1 VSNSAP
7 ITLRGFFSVYGNVAV
22 QSAKGKDVESSQ
34 FSFTAQ
40 QLSYITD
47 NFIHL
52 DHEELISASGGASYL
67 WLGTRINLDMIFG
80 TGLRDDL
87 SLVAPSPA
95 LRAAVRCATRFYSSD
110 CRKRFEQNGPRPI
123 YRVKTRR
130 RVASRARGD
139 FIAAVFS
146 LNLYLYNS
154 ECYKLNLRAS
164 RDRNR
169 SHRWLRASRV

>member
-1 VSNSAP
+1 MRDNSALRSSSRPSTIASARSAVSNSAP

-52 DHEELISASGGASYL
+52 DHEERASASGGASYL
-67 WLGTRINLDMIFG
+67 WLGTRFNLDMIFG

-87 SLVAPSPA
+87 PLVAPSPT
-95 LRAAVRCATRFYSSD
+95 LPYRISIP
-110 CRKRFEQNGPRPI
+110 NGDHTP
-123 YRVKTRR
+123 
-130 RVASRARGD
+130 
-139 FIAAVFS
+139 
-146 LNLYLYNS
+146 
-154 ECYKLNLRAS
+154 
-164 RDRNR
+164 
-169 SHRWLRASRV
+169 SHTQW